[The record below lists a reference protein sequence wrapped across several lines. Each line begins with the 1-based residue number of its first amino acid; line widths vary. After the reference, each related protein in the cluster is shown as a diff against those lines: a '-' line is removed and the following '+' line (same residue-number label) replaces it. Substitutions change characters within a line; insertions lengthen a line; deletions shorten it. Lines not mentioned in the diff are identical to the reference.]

1 MRLELY
7 DSNKLNFVE
16 FNVSGD
22 NENYIKLDSDSKFMD
37 MEVFNLFAHCFESS
51 NKLYEYYDA
60 TKYNSRTIVPL
71 RNELLGNLERIE
83 SIQSQPDFI
92 EFLGNIFLGSEFVMK
107 LHKMDKSW
115 ETNWQSYKQKLADVN
130 REIIRFIDYVIE
142 EEKVL
147 WVIGY

>member
-22 NENYIKLDSDSKFMD
+22 NENYVKLDSDSKFMD

-83 SIQSQPDFI
+83 AIQSQLDFI